1 MTLII
6 SINMPAAPRVPGKA
20 TKIAYK
26 LLGKPA
32 NMQKDSKR
40 DQLID
45 RRLLY
50 EETMRVR

>member
-1 MTLII
+1 
-6 SINMPAAPRVPGKA
+6 MPAAPRVPGKA

-26 LLGKPA
+26 ILGKPS
-32 NMQKDSKR
+32 NMIDVSRRDKR
-40 DQLID
+40 ID